1 MDHLSSNHVNVLIRF
16 FSMQEDSKREDL
28 FNKYG
33 GSGVIGRMADVL
45 TTNGIPTN
53 LFSIDGS
60 QVVLIGETGA
70 GGPSPFTLDSGG
82 LEAFNQNPD
91 FDTETIK
98 ILNRKGKA
106 DSGFFSETWS
116 LLAEGYKMPSE
127 LDFSKKVPHP
137 NVNRPF
143 PTHLVICSFLISSL
157 YTLYFHTPNFLIF

>member
-1 MDHLSSNHVNVLIRF
+1 
-16 FSMQEDSKREDL
+16 MQEDSKREDL

-116 LLAEGYKMPSE
+116 LKLSE
-127 LDFSKKVPHP
+127 SLENQDILKDALDNSQVQSPEVTAADL
-137 NVNRPF
+137 NSN
-143 PTHLVICSFLISSL
+143 SFLRQ
-157 YTLYFHTPNFLIF
+157 LIMCTR